1 MSEFTIVQT
10 WTPKEGE
17 ATIRILPPLTVPHPV
32 NPARKFPAKP
42 TVDFLASDGWVRRA
56 RLGPGAYQHVKDGM
70 VASFWGYGAG
80 DWKLEYA
87 GCGVSVRVPKI
98 ASAAELAQAVRQ
110 LADAMREHYLK
121 AAWAAGT
128 LDAMSTRIAAR
139 VVSDLK
145 GETDG

>member
-1 MSEFTIVQT
+1 MSEVKIVTT
-10 WTPKEGE
+10 WVPKEGE
-17 ATIRILPPLTVPHPV
+17 ATICILPPLTVPHPT
-32 NPARKFPAKP
+32 KFPAKP

-56 RLGPGAYQHVKDGM
+56 RTGPGAYQHAKDGM

-80 DWKLEYA
+80 DWRLEHA
-87 GCGVSVRVPKI
+87 ECRVSVRVPKI

-128 LDAMSTRIAAR
+128 LDAMSTQIAAR

-145 GETDG
+145 GETAG